1 MLTFIY
7 VWCIIIL
14 VRNKKTKHQAR
25 MKEKTKMRRTT
36 TLEKEYG
43 VKIVK
48 DWKMVQNSSIKCIQ
62 LMDAYGKMD

>member
-1 MLTFIY
+1 
-7 VWCIIIL
+7 
-14 VRNKKTKHQAR
+14 
-25 MKEKTKMRRTT
+25 MRRTT

>member
-1 MLTFIY
+1 
-7 VWCIIIL
+7 
-14 VRNKKTKHQAR
+14 
-25 MKEKTKMRRTT
+25 MRRTT

-48 DWKMVQNSSIKCIQ
+48 GKMVQNSSIKCIQ